1 MTPRALVAATAAAAA
16 VATAGAAPS
25 APVRAGGDV
34 VNATVTTT
42 RLTPPLPS
50 DFVGY
55 SIEVMRT
62 PTMLGPSPATLRAS
76 YANLMRHL
84 AALTPGGR
92 GPNIRV
98 GGSSADSSAWL
109 PTPEA
114 CASALPNTV
123 YCINQTDLDIYAAA
137 VPQWNGTVTVDV
149 NFRWPNATGVAAAVG
164 HVTAA
169 AATLGWGDRLLNVEL
184 GNEPDLY
191 SANYSRVRPA
201 NYTYADYLAE
211 YAAFTGALGE
221 AGVFAGAPGG
231 RGLQGGTYCCRG
243 DFLAGWPAYLA
254 QFGPT
259 RFASASQHIYPGVNG
274 QAGKDD
280 LAWLLSDNC
289 SVAVGQK
296 IAPWAAAAA
305 ALDPP
310 VEFVV
315 GESNSIN
322 NGGLPNASD
331 VCGTALWAVDMLAAI
346 AAAGARR
353 VNFHG
358 GPWDY
363 YDAIRYPD
371 TALDAPPEVMPLFYG
386 HWLWSDA
393 IANGSSLLGVDVTG
407 TTNPAVKV
415 WASLSPGSGGAAAP
429 VLKLVLLHKDLTAT
443 DPASV
448 TLALPGALV
457 PPGGPPP
464 AASLRRL
471 TCPGP
476 YAHSGLAFGGQTF
489 DGSPDGTPQGAPTS
503 EPVAA
508 NADGSYTVT
517 LPPISAAVLT
527 VPVAGS
533 SVA

>member
-1 MTPRALVAATAAAAA
+1 MARRALLTAAAVSAAAAA
-16 VATAGAAPS
+16 AATSGAAATAP
-25 APVRAGGDV
+25 GGDV

-42 RLTPPLPS
+42 RLTTPLPS

-62 PTMLGPSPATLRAS
+62 PIMLGPSPTTLRAS

-123 YCINQTDLDIYAAA
+123 YCINQTDIDIYAAA
-137 VPQWNGTVTVDV
+137 VPQWNGTVTIDV

-164 HVTAA
+164 HITSAV
-169 AATLGWGDRLLNVEL
+169 ATLGWERVKHIEI

-191 SANYSRVRPA
+191 SANYSRVRPP
-201 NYTYADYLAE
+201 NFTYPDYVSE
-211 YAAFTGALGE
+211 FGAFAGALAE
-221 AGVFAGAPGG
+221 AGVLAGAPGG

-243 DFLAGWPAYLA
+243 DFLAGWPTYLA
-254 QFGPT
+254 QFGPALL
-259 RFASASQHIYPGVNG
+259 ASASQHIYPGVNG
-274 QAGKDD
+274 AAGKDD

-289 SVAVGQK
+289 STAVGQK
-296 IAPWAAAAA
+296 IAPWVAAAAA
-305 ALDPP
+305 VDPP

-331 VCGTALWAVDMLAAI
+331 VCGTALWAVDMMASI

-353 VNFHG
+353 INFHG

-363 YDAIRYPD
+363 YDALRYPN
-371 TALDAPPEVMPLFYG
+371 TSLTAPPEVMPLFYG
-386 HWLWSDA
+386 NWLWADA
-393 IANGSSLLGVDVTG
+393 IANASVLLGVDVSA

-415 WASLSPGSGGAAAP
+415 WASLSTSGASPP
-429 VLKLVLLHKDLTAT
+429 VLKLVLLHKDLNAT
-443 DPASV
+443 TPATV
-448 TLALPGALV
+448 TLAVPPALLPPGA
-457 PPGGPPP
+457 PPP

-476 YAHSGLAFGGQTF
+476 YAHTGLVFGGQTF

-508 NADGSYTVT
+508 NPDGSYTVS

-527 VPVAGS
+527 VPVVSGGLSA
-533 SVA
+533 A